1 MSSLGKA
8 ISIAAQ
14 AHEGQ
19 SDKADAPYILHPLRV
34 MMRMTTEAERI
45 TAVLHD
51 VIEDTDWTIECL
63 RREGFH
69 AEILDALD
77 CLTKQ
82 ENEEYGKFIER
93 VTLNPLA
100 VKVKMADL
108 EDNLDVSRLKNV
120 TEADTK
126 RLEKYKQALLML
138 VSMTTERSVSLIC
151 RPGRPETDQ

>member
-1 MSSLGKA
+1 MSSLEKA

-19 SDKADAPYILHPLRV
+19 IDKAGAPYILHPLRV
-34 MMRMTTEAERI
+34 MMKMTTEAERI

-51 VIEDTDWTIECL
+51 IIEDTDWTMERL

-82 ENEEYGKFIER
+82 DGEEYGKFIER
-93 VTLNPLA
+93 VKLNPLA

-108 EDNLDVSRLKNV
+108 EDNLDVARLKNV

-138 VSMTTERSVSLIC
+138 VNLY
-151 RPGRPETDQ
+151 